1 MLSLNRYR
9 LKHLKKNGHKGAIK
23 ASKLLT
29 RTDQL
34 ISVILIGNNFVNIL
48 ASSIAT
54 VIAIRLWGDTGI
66 AIATAGLTIILLIF
80 AEITPKT
87 FAAYYPEKIALPA
100 SHILKP
106 LLKLLYPAVWAINL
120 ITGLLLKA
128 LGLNI
133 NDNQDNHL
141 SREELR
147 TLVDESG
154 ALIPRKH
161 QEMLVGILDLE
172 KVTVTDIMI
181 PRNEIVGINID
192 DDLNTIL
199 HQLKTSQYTRL
210 PVYKGDINNVIG
222 ILHLRNMT
230 RVMSNKEP
238 SKAGILQACRDP
250 YFTPESTSLNAQLLQ
265 FQQEKRRIAI
275 VVDEYGDALG
285 IVTME
290 DILEEIV
297 GEFTTDFS
305 SSSSQDIIPQDDGS
319 YLIDGSTPIR
329 TINKNLNWSLPTT
342 GPKTLSGLI
351 TEALET
357 LPDSPVCLYI
367 NNYQVEIRQLKDNIV
382 KTIKIY
388 ESK

>member
-1 MLSLNRYR
+1 
-9 LKHLKKNGHKGAIK
+9 
-23 ASKLLT
+23 
-29 RTDQL
+29 
-34 ISVILIGNNFVNIL
+34 
-48 ASSIAT
+48 
-54 VIAIRLWGDTGI
+54 
-66 AIATAGLTIILLIF
+66 
-80 AEITPKT
+80 
-87 FAAYYPEKIALPA
+87 
-100 SHILKP
+100 
-106 LLKLLYPAVWAINL
+106 
-120 ITGLLLKA
+120 
-128 LGLNI
+128 
-133 NDNQDNHL
+133 
-141 SREELR
+141 
-147 TLVDESG
+147 
-154 ALIPRKH
+154 
-161 QEMLVGILDLE
+161 
-172 KVTVTDIMI
+172 
-181 PRNEIVGINID
+181 
-192 DDLNTIL
+192 
-199 HQLKTSQYTRL
+199 
-210 PVYKGDINNVIG
+210 
-222 ILHLRNMT
+222 
-230 RVMSNKEP
+230 MSNKEP